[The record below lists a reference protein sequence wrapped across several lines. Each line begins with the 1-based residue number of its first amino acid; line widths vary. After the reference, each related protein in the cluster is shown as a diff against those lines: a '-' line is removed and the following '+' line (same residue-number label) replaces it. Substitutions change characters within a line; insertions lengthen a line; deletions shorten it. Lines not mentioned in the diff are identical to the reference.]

1 MSIQAD
7 TVPKL
12 TNMNGMP
19 DGRST
24 SRQIDVALCAVP
36 QWSPF
41 QPSLSL
47 PSLAAWIRRENFSCT
62 LFDESLEFYEFLL
75 SDRAIAA
82 LKCDL
87 SKAESSSSRIQAAFK
102 ALECWPDFRRDL
114 DVLRSWNDLQPSEL
128 EAHRS
133 LFARDT
139 YRATKSLE
147 TYLRY
152 VSAVS
157 NGFTISPYDF
167 RMKGASLRR
176 TEIEKFISDPPPV
189 LSDFV
194 EESAERILRNEPRCM
209 GLSCIGQEQL
219 IFTLMIGAAIKK
231 RSGIPVIIGGTVFS
245 RLAERGVVPADW
257 FTSYFDI
264 IVKNEGEIPL
274 IKLLQC
280 REFLPDFLKDVPG
293 LIYLEDGEVV
303 TTSPPAALQ
312 SADLPVPD
320 FHGLPLSRYM
330 TGRVVLPLLSSRG
343 CYWGKC
349 EFCHHGMVYGEKY
362 QAYKSTDVKVIVE
375 QLANKHSVQYFS
387 FNDEAIPP
395 SLLRK
400 VTTEWNSPLQMYF
413 TGLMKF
419 ENFFTRQ
426 DFQRAYDMGFR
437 ALYVG
442 LESAS
447 ERVLVSMRKNTSKDV
462 MIRNL
467 ADASAAGISM
477 HCFLFFGFPGEEHA
491 DAVETINFLT
501 DHANIIASYGASVFS
516 LEHNAPIM
524 QRLADHG
531 VTLVPLADDELDIYY
546 RYDVAHGITQED
558 ASLYVDRLVTEASF
572 QRKFR
577 LSSWVPREYLLVLR
591 SLFSERELID
601 ECDEISA
608 TYDIGI
614 FEDARDEW
622 SLNPGSSGE
631 PGRLINRLN
640 GCVLEVQGETQN
652 ILLRGLADGRS
663 AREISDELPWVEVA
677 IASRS

>member
-1 MSIQAD
+1 MAPEVYNTKEI
-7 TVPKL
+7 
-12 TNMNGMP
+12 P
-19 DGRST
+19 DGQST

-47 PSLAAWIRRENFSCT
+47 PSLAAWIRRESFDCT

-75 SDRAIAA
+75 SERAVSA

-87 SKAESSSSRIQAAFK
+87 SEAESSSSRMQAAIN

-114 DVLRSWNDLQPSEL
+114 DVLRAWNDCQPREL
-128 EAHRS
+128 EARKS

-152 VSAVS
+152 VSTVS

-167 RMKGASLRR
+167 RLKGGSLRR
-176 TEIEKFISDPPPV
+176 TDIEEFISDPPPV
-189 LSDFV
+189 ISRFI
-194 EESAERILRNEPRCM
+194 EESAKRILRSQPRCV

-219 IFTLMIGAAIKK
+219 IFTLMTGAAIKK

-245 RLAERGVVPADW
+245 RLAERGVVPTDW
-257 FTSYFDI
+257 FATYFDV
-264 IVKNEGEIPL
+264 IVRNEGEIPL
-274 IKLLQC
+274 IELLRC
-280 REFLPDFLKDVPG
+280 REFLPVFLKDVPG
-293 LIYLEDGEVV
+293 LIYLEEGEIV
-303 TTSPPAALQ
+303 TTRPPVALQ

-330 TGRVVLPLLSSRG
+330 TGRVVLPILSSRG

-362 QAYKSTDVKVIVE
+362 QSYKSTDVKVIVE
-375 QLANKHSVQYFS
+375 ELAKKYSVQYFS
-387 FNDEAIPP
+387 FNDEALPP

-400 VTTEWNSPLQMYF
+400 VTAEWSGSLQMYF

-419 ENFFTRQ
+419 EKFFARQ
-426 DFQRAYDMGFR
+426 DFERAYDMGFR

-467 ADASAAGISM
+467 ADATAVGISM

-491 DAVETINFLT
+491 DAVETINFVI
-501 DHANIIASYGASVFS
+501 DHANIIGSYGAGVFS

-546 RYDVAHGITQED
+546 RYNVDHGIGQEE

-577 LSSWVPREYLLVLR
+577 LSSWIPREYLLVLR
-591 SLFSERELID
+591 SLFSEREMID
-601 ECDEISA
+601 QCDDISA

-622 SLNPGSSGE
+622 SLNPGSKGE
-631 PGRLINRLN
+631 PGRLISRLN
-640 GCVLEVQGETQN
+640 GCVLEVQGETQD
-652 ILLRGLADGRS
+652 ILRRGLADGRS
-663 AREISDELPWVEVA
+663 ARVISDELPWVEVA
-677 IASRS
+677 MASRS